1 MRAYRPL
8 DALRSLVSVSIR
20 VHLRLSA
27 VHSFDTM
34 TFGTMNVE
42 LIHTFAADSLRLDGA
57 LYGPAATPEPA
68 GGVGLDAVLVLHG
81 TGSNFYGS
89 RFLAGIAERV
99 ASWGAACLVVNT
111 RGHDQITTALV
122 RHPDGST
129 GSRTIGSAYE
139 RVDECRFDVGA
150 WAALLRERGHG
161 RIGIFGHS
169 LGAVKA
175 IYAAVNDSPPGLAAL
190 VAISPP
196 RLSYAHFAA
205 SPRGPGFLE
214 EVAAA
219 ERHVAE
225 GDPDELMSIRFP
237 IPYVITAAGYLDK
250 YGPAENYNLLR
261 LVDRLPVPTLFTFG
275 SSEVQQGIAFRGFP
289 DALEVAREAGARLK
303 TVVIAGGDHHYTGVQ
318 GDLLNAIERWLHRD
332 GRAA

>member
-1 MRAYRPL
+1 M
-8 DALRSLVSVSIR
+8 SS
-20 VHLRLSA
+20 
-27 VHSFDTM
+27 
-34 TFGTMNVE
+34 VE
-42 LIHTFAADSLRLDGA
+42 LVHTFAADGLRLDGA
-57 LYGPAATPEPA
+57 LYGPVASPEPA

-99 ASWGAACLVVNT
+99 AAWGAACLVVNT

-122 RHPDGST
+122 RHADGSI

-139 RVDECRFDVGA
+139 RVDECRLDVGA
-150 WAALLRERGHG
+150 WVALLRERGCE
-161 RIGIFGHS
+161 RIGVFGHS
-169 LGAVKA
+169 LGAVKT
-175 IYAAVNDSPPGLAAL
+175 IYAAVHEPLAGVAAL

-196 RLSYAHFAA
+196 RLSYAHFAE

-214 EVAAA
+214 EVATA

-225 GDPDELMSIRFP
+225 GRPDELMSIRFP
-237 IPYVITAAGYLDK
+237 LPYVITAAGYLDK
-250 YGPAENYNLLR
+250 YGPAENYNLLQ

-275 SSEVQQGIAFRGFP
+275 SGEVQQGIAFRGFP
-289 DALEVAREAGARLK
+289 EALEEARGAGARGAEARAGGARLK

-318 GDLLNAIERWLHRD
+318 GDLLNAIERWLHR
-332 GRAA
+332 GAREA

>member
-1 MRAYRPL
+1 M
-8 DALRSLVSVSIR
+8 S
-20 VHLRLSA
+20 H
-27 VHSFDTM
+27 
-34 TFGTMNVE
+34 VE
-42 LIHTFAADSLRLDGA
+42 LVHTFAADGLRLDGVFTA
-57 LYGPAATPEPA
+57 PAATADPSA
-68 GGVGLDAVLVLHG
+68 GVGLDAVLVLHG

-99 ASWGAACLVVNT
+99 AAWGAACLVVNT

-122 RHPDGST
+122 RNADGST
-129 GSRTIGSAYE
+129 GGRTIGSAYE
-139 RVDECRFDVGA
+139 RVDECRLDVGA
-150 WAALLRERGHG
+150 WVALLGERGHG
-161 RIGIFGHS
+161 RIGVFGHS
-169 LGAVKA
+169 LGAVKTV
-175 IYAAVNDSPPGLAAL
+175 YAAVRDPLPSVTAL

-196 RLSYAHFAA
+196 RLSFAHFAE

-225 GDPDELMSIRFP
+225 GRPDELMSIRFP

-250 YGPAENYNLLR
+250 YGREENYNLLK

-289 DALEVAREAGARLK
+289 EALEEARGAGARLK
-303 TVVIAGGDHHYTGVQ
+303 TVVVAGGDHHYTGVQ
-318 GDLLNAIERWLHRD
+318 GDLLNTIERWLHQQAR
-332 GRAA
+332 GA

>member
-1 MRAYRPL
+1 M
-8 DALRSLVSVSIR
+8 SS
-20 VHLRLSA
+20 
-27 VHSFDTM
+27 
-34 TFGTMNVE
+34 VE
-42 LIHTFAADSLRLDGA
+42 LVHTFAADGLRLDGA
-57 LYGPAATPEPA
+57 LYLPADKADQA

-99 ASWGAACLVVNT
+99 TSWGAACLVVNT

-139 RVDECRFDVGA
+139 RVDECRLDIGA
-150 WAALLRERGHG
+150 WVGLLRDRGHV

-169 LGAVKA
+169 LGAVKTV
-175 IYAAVNDSPPGLAAL
+175 YASVHDSPVGVTAL

-196 RLSYAHFAA
+196 RLSYSHFAQ

-225 GDPDELMSIRFP
+225 GRPDELMSIRFP
-237 IPYVITAAGYLDK
+237 IPYVITASGYLDK
-250 YGPAENYNLLR
+250 YGPAENYNLLK

-289 DALEVAREAGARLK
+289 DALEEARGAGARLK
-303 TVVIAGGDHHYTGVQ
+303 TAVIAGGDHHYTGVQ
-318 GDLLNAIERWLHRD
+318 GDLLNAIERWLHR
-332 GRAA
+332 GAREA